1 MLAKL
6 INIALLGLF
15 PFAWQ
20 APLART
26 EVKWLFI
33 SDEIS
38 IFSGVMQLY
47 ERDAFL
53 AIIIA
58 LFAIVTPYLKTVA
71 LLYAQFS
78 EKESAARILPF
89 IEVLGRLSMVD
100 VFLIALFVLVY
111 RGIGSIE
118 VAWGL
123 YFFTT
128 LVLASIFS
136 SYMTFRAR
144 FRTVIRD
151 AAGGGRA
158 PGEG

>member
-6 INIALLGLF
+6 INLSLLGLF

-38 IFSGVMQLY
+38 IFSGVVQLY
-47 ERDAFL
+47 ERDPFL
-53 AIIIA
+53 AIIIG
-58 LFAIVTPYLKTVA
+58 LFAIVTPYFKTVA

-78 EKESAARILPF
+78 DNESAARILPI

-118 VAWGL
+118 VAWGF
-123 YFFTT
+123 YFFTG
-128 LVLASIFS
+128 LVLASIFA

-144 FRTVIRD
+144 FRTVLKPD
-151 AAGGGRA
+151 AGAETAGK
-158 PGEG
+158 E